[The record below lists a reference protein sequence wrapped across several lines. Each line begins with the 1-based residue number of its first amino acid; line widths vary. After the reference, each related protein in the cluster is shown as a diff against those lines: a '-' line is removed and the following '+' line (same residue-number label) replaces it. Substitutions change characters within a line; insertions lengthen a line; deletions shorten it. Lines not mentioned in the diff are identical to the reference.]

1 MKILLKLFSIDT
13 LIEVVI
19 DLLAGLVKNPG
30 SERAIRLRY
39 AVHKLNH
46 ATEEFLR
53 KVL

>member
-30 SERAIRLRY
+30 SERAIRLRHI
-39 AVHKLNH
+39 VLKLNG

-53 KVL
+53 KVF